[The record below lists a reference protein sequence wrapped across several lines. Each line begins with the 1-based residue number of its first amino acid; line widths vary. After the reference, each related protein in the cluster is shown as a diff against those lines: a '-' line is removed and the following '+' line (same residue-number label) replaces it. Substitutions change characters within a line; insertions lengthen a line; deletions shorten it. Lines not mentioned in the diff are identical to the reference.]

1 MVNITF
7 VYDVISSLDDLYFE
21 QAWAS
26 AWTLQHYN
34 SDATIMLVTDQATA
48 DSLQSEQRRN
58 ALSLFNR
65 ILVADIPKEYSNKEK
80 SRWVKTNLRNLI
92 KGDFLFIDA
101 DTIICDSLGGLND
114 IDCAVGAVL
123 DYHCHAREICQYDI
137 FNAMTR
143 KPLKDI
149 FCLEYDPSTDVY
161 NSGLLLVRDT
171 PEAYKLFDAW
181 HANWELSRSKGECR
195 DQLSLTAT
203 NQQNPGLITEI
214 GGIYN
219 CQLRYSMQY
228 FHAAKILHTFAS
240 QGDNS
245 LSVLFCH
252 KIYQFIREN
261 RMISKETQDLLL
273 NAKNMIN
280 SPSIMVDKEHIGLSF
295 TPAFLLLRQTFE
307 SNDKYEG
314 LAFRIMNFIARVL
327 SHGLRSRQH
336 NK

>member
-26 AWTLQHYN
+26 AWTLRHYN

-214 GGIYN
+214 CGIYN

-228 FHAAKILHTFAS
+228 FNNAKILHTFAS
-240 QGDNS
+240 QGENS
-245 LSVLFCH
+245 LSVLFGNM
-252 KIYQFIREN
+252 IYQRIRKEK
-261 RMISKETQDLLL
+261 MLSKETQNQLL
-273 NAKNMIN
+273 NAKNLIN
-280 SPSIMVDKEHIGLSF
+280 SPSILVDKEYIGLSF
-295 TPAFLLLRQTFE
+295 TSAFLLLRQTFAADGKME
-307 SNDKYEG
+307 KC
-314 LAFRIMNFIARVL
+314 AFKLLNFIACAL
-327 SHGLRSRQH
+327 ASLLRRLNH
-336 NK
+336 